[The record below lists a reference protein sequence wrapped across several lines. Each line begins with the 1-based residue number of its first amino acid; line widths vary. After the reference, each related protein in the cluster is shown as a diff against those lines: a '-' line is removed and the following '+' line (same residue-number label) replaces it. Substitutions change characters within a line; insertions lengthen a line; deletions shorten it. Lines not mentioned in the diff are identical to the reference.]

1 MSSLHDFKGTSPV
14 LQACLPVFKVAH
26 ILQLVLNWFDDLPLG
41 IKTNNMAGEGFH
53 NKGVLTNFDSAILLK
68 LNQKK
73 QYVIMVQYK

>member
-41 IKTNNMAGEGFH
+41 IKTNNMAGTLPNIGYHMNHMAYDISE
-53 NKGVLTNFDSAILLK
+53 KE
-68 LNQKK
+68 
-73 QYVIMVQYK
+73 